1 MSLVTRC
8 TACGTVF
15 RVVQDQL
22 KVSSGWV
29 RCGRCG
35 EVFNALQT
43 LFDLDRDAA
52 QVPVPGTPPSPS
64 PGPTA
69 AVPPPPTPVPAGVQ
83 PMPSGPPATG
93 FGGLDDRWR
102 ALSRQQTPAGS
113 LPGPAVDDRD
123 LAAAPPFAASAP
135 PPGEFQASLLPPDS
149 AIDDDER
156 FRPSGRDGA
165 GSVWPEGGTSRWIEP
180 DAEPSRSSG
189 AASDSR
195 QLMLV
200 GAGATEGD
208 LSQLQPE
215 FLREHRRRSRWT
227 SPVARGL
234 MGFAALTLG
243 LALLFQVALH
253 ERDKVADL
261 WPWSRPLLVQACRV
275 GGCEVGEAPRRIEA
289 FTVESTT
296 LTKAGVGNDTYRLTI
311 TLRNRGER
319 AALLPSVELAL
330 TDAEGQLVARRALHP
345 ADFRVQRPVIAPGAD
360 TTLQLLMSAG
370 RGRVNGYT
378 IEIFYP

>member
-52 QVPVPGTPPSPS
+52 PVPGTPP
-64 PGPTA
+64 
-69 AVPPPPTPVPAGVQ
+69 PPPPGSTAATVPSSTPVPAGVQ

-93 FGGLDDRWR
+93 FGALDDRWR
-102 ALSRQQTPAGS
+102 TLSRQQAPARTV
-113 LPGPAVDDRD
+113 PEPAVDDRD
-123 LAAAPPFAASAP
+123 IAGAPPFATSAP
-135 PPGEFQASLLPPDS
+135 SPGEFQASLLPPDS

-156 FRPSGRDGA
+156 FRPSGRDDG

-180 DAEPSRSSG
+180 DAETGRSSAG
-189 AASDSR
+189 ASDSR

-200 GAGATEGD
+200 GAGTAEGD
-208 LSQLQPE
+208 VSQLQPE

-227 SPVARGL
+227 SPLARGL
-234 MGFAALTLG
+234 LGFAALALG
-243 LALLFQVALH
+243 LVLLFQIALH
-253 ERDKVADL
+253 ERDRVADF
-261 WPWSRPLLVQACRV
+261 WPWTRPLLVQACRV
-275 GGCEVGEAPRRIEA
+275 GGCEVGEAPRHIEA

-296 LTKAGVGNDTYRLTI
+296 LTKAGAGNDTYRLTI

-319 AALLPSVELAL
+319 SALLPSIELAL

-345 ADFRVQRPVIAPGAD
+345 ADFRVQRPVVAPGAD